1 MESEEFLRLCKATHG
16 LRQVGEVKG
25 KKTVAK
31 YMSQRADHAEL
42 IGQELLQEILREAG
56 FDS

>member
-1 MESEEFLRLCKATHG
+1 MNIAQRAEIC
-16 LRQVGEVKG
+16 

-42 IGQELLQEILREAG
+42 IGQELLQEILKEAG